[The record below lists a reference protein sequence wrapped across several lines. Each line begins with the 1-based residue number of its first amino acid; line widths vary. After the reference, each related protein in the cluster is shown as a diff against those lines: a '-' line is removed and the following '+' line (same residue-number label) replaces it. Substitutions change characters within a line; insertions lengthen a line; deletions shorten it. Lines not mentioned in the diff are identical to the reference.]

1 LFWSL
6 IAHFAGRLLRVDDA
20 ADSVIF
26 ACLIESQP
34 GSVID

>member
-6 IAHFAGRLLRVDDA
+6 IAQFAARLLRVADA

-26 ACLIESQP
+26 ACLIELQP
-34 GSVID
+34 ASVID